1 MAGFGYRNT
10 GRVDLRAVPHPAVTL
25 VLDWGNGPLLVE
37 SGSGSQQHGA
47 LVAGLA
53 PDAVRVQGENIECV
67 QVRVSPAVA
76 HAVLGVSPAELD
88 HAVVGLDELWGRDAT
103 RIREQL
109 GETRSWEG
117 RFALTDV
124 LLARRYEPR
133 LSVDPEVAWTWDRI
147 INSRGCVRIDEL
159 AVKIGWSRKRLWSRF
174 RSQIGLSTKRAAKLV
189 RFDHA
194 AHRLAAGEPPARVA
208 AEAGYADQSHL
219 HRDVL
224 AFSTVTPGTVAD
236 EPWLAVDDIAWGTF
250 VQDQRR

>member
-1 MAGFGYRNT
+1 MRSTARERDAVEEWDVAQPSRPCQVPGVSMAGFGYRNT

-189 RFDHA
+189 RFRSCGA
-194 AHRLAAGEPPARVA
+194 PPRSRRTAGPGRCGSRLRRPIPPA
-208 AEAGYADQSHL
+208 S
-219 HRDVL
+219 
-224 AFSTVTPGTVAD
+224 
-236 EPWLAVDDIAWGTF
+236 
-250 VQDQRR
+250 